1 MKLGIVLSLI
11 GLAGTLFFLGAAAN
25 VADWGLYAD
34 APWLLPVGAV
44 FFIVF
49 LFGWFR
55 FRKALRRRNEDR
67 YRRR

>member
-1 MKLGIVLSLI
+1 M
-11 GLAGTLFFLGAAAN
+11 FFGAAAN

-34 APWLLPVGAV
+34 APWLLPAGAV

-55 FRKALRRRNEDR
+55 FRKALRRRNEER

>member
-25 VADWGLYAD
+25 VGDWDLYAD
-34 APWLLPVGAV
+34 TPWLLAAGAV

-55 FRKALRRRNEDR
+55 VRKALRRRSEER
-67 YRRR
+67 SRRR